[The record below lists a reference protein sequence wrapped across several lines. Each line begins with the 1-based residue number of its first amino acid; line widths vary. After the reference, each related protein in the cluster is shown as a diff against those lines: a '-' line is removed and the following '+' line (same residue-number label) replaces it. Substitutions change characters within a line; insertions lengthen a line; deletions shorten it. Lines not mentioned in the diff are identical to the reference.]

1 MTTPPN
7 HTHESAKNEVHMK
20 SSTPIAALT
29 LALLLSACAT
39 GSEQKVVDA
48 ATAPLA
54 DLNVVRAKI
63 PPVLL
68 EAKQG
73 PYAMPPMGCDAIAAQ
88 VKTLDE
94 ALGPDLDAPPAA
106 EQGLLDRGQD
116 LAEKEAIGAIRGAA
130 EGLIPYRGWVR
141 RLTGAERH
149 SRLVA
154 AAVAA
159 GGVRR
164 AYLKGV
170 GESRGCTFPAAP
182 RIEQPK

>member
-1 MTTPPN
+1 MPAAARL
-7 HTHESAKNEVHMK
+7 SALA
-20 SSTPIAALT
+20 I
-29 LALLLSACAT
+29 ALLLTACAT
-39 GSEQKVVDA
+39 TDEKKVMDA

-54 DLNVVRAKI
+54 DLNVMRAKI

-73 PYAMPPMGCDAIAAQ
+73 PYAMPPAGCAAIAAQ
-88 VKTLDE
+88 VAALDE
-94 ALGPDLDAPPAA
+94 VLGPDLDAPPSA
-106 EQGLLDRGQD
+106 EQGLFERGQE
-116 LAEKEAIGAIRGAA
+116 LAEKEALGALRGAA

-154 AAVAA
+154 AAVGA

-182 RIEQPK
+182 RVEQPK